1 MNRPD
6 FSPLTI
12 YRGSPELL
20 QNALLDDAFVMME
33 HGNMSLPE
41 ALKMGL
47 SFLSMYKSSSSFD
60 LMSKRLENE
69 NLHKIAVVSRLDA
82 IIKTNVGRR

>member
-1 MNRPD
+1 M
-6 FSPLTI
+6 
-12 YRGSPELL
+12 

-47 SFLSMYKSSSSFD
+47 SFVKMYQKSPSFE
-60 LMSKRLENE
+60 LASKQLENE
-69 NLHKIAVVSRLDA
+69 NRYKANVINRLDGVIAVSQARA
-82 IIKTNVGRR
+82 RR